1 MAREMALRNESREH
15 RLVQPQCRNTREPP
29 HRQERIYQRGWQN
42 QVAYPQRRKENL
54 AKRADIND
62 SIRFVQPLQRS
73 QRWPTEAILTVIV
86 IFQNKRV
93 GAIGPTD

>member
-15 RLVQPQCRNTREPP
+15 RLFEHRCMNIREPP

-42 QVAYPQRRKENL
+42 QVAYPQRRKENF

-73 QRWPTEAILTVIV
+73 QRWPTEAILTVII
-86 IFQNKRV
+86 IFQNICV
-93 GAIGPTD
+93 GAIGPIE